1 MTFWEFFWLLF
12 WTYVFIAF
20 LTILFSIIVDLFRD
34 HEMNGWAKAA
44 WIIFLVF
51 VPVLAAL
58 IYIIWRGQSMSERQM
73 EARASEYGAAATGM
87 SSTDEITKAKALYD
101 NGSITADEY
110 AALKAKALR

>member
-20 LTILFSIIVDLFRD
+20 LTVLFSIIVDIFRD

-44 WIIFLVF
+44 WVIFLVF

-58 IYIIWRGQSMSERQM
+58 IYIIWRGQSMGERQM
-73 EARASEYGAAATGM
+73 AARASSLEYTTAGS
-87 SSTDEITKAKALYD
+87 SSTDEIAKAKALYD